1 VRLVRT
7 LAGLAVSAVVLV
19 GGVQVVAVGRLLE
32 YVATQYEPCY
42 GAPLRL
48 TEDVARQA
56 TSFGALGGATR
67 ASIENEDGDAD
78 SVAYL
83 LRGAFPQVD
92 LAGVG
97 PIGIGARGSDVQAAG
112 SVVDARQPVALSF
125 EPGVQ
130 TTAASVSDDALQGGR
145 VRLALD
151 WQVEASSTWARP
163 LVWEVR
169 LSNTEG
175 QIIQRASGIDHIPS
189 AIPGEHV
196 LSWFTL
202 DTPREIGPGPYQAH
216 LRLLDA
222 DRGAAVGDEWVSA
235 PFAIHQTAR
244 CRG

>member
-1 VRLVRT
+1 
-7 LAGLAVSAVVLV
+7 
-19 GGVQVVAVGRLLE
+19 
-32 YVATQYEPCY
+32 
-42 GAPLRL
+42 
-48 TEDVARQA
+48 
-56 TSFGALGGATR
+56 
-67 ASIENEDGDAD
+67 
-78 SVAYL
+78 
-83 LRGAFPQVD
+83 VD

-244 CRG
+244 CRHTTASATCWAYSSVTKRCSCGRSEAAAWTHARMSRPSQSGGSLENAEDNTARASDRSSSVIECR